1 MQEPIQSRPPAS
13 KASLI
18 IRKLLPSLRGQ
29 RQGDEMS
36 RRRRIKLF
44 QSQRQPNQA
53 PNRPRQRTPLPRLRQ
68 RRRRLRLSKGPDL
81 STPSVNPYTP
91 LGFVRLM
98 HRMRQGPGP
107 TPPGAL
113 KRTRGGVG
121 ATVPPVQIPQTDIGP
136 RSFLSRPPAN
146 RILPV
151 YGLQRHRRNGAR
163 ASLFPSPPI
172 RFP

>member
-36 RRRRIKLF
+36 RRRRIKLL

-53 PNRPRQRTPLPRLRQ
+53 PNRPRQRTPLPRPRH
-68 RRRRLRLSKGPDL
+68 RRRRLRLRKGPHL
-81 STPSVNPYTP
+81 STPRVNPQPP
-91 LGFVRLM
+91 LQPVRFM
-98 HRMRQGPGP
+98 HRKRQGPGP

-121 ATVPPVQIPQTDIGP
+121 AAASPVQIPQTDIGP
-136 RSFLSRPPAN
+136 RSFLSRPPAS

-151 YGLQRHRRNGAR
+151 YGLQSHRGNGAR